1 MRLKFR
7 IAFLMTVSAA
17 DERDLLHLRST
28 WDGLIAALPDVSIS
42 GKLAKPVPEAFSSK
56 LQRKLA
62 STVPPRPVVI
72 IAFETAYDH
81 LERLCRDGRALI
93 EVLNY
98 HDSHSLMVNDREK
111 LQKSIML
118 S

>member
-7 IAFLMTVSAA
+7 IAFLIAVSAA
-17 DERDLLHLRST
+17 EERGLPHLRSA
-28 WDGLIAALPDVSIS
+28 WDGLIAALPNVSTS
-42 GKLAKPVPEAFSSK
+42 GDLAKPVPEAFSSK

-62 STVPPRPVVI
+62 STVPPRPVVN

-81 LERLCRDGRALI
+81 LERLCHDGRALI

-98 HDSHSLMVNDREK
+98 HDSHSLMVSDFET
-111 LQKSIML
+111 S
-118 S
+118 